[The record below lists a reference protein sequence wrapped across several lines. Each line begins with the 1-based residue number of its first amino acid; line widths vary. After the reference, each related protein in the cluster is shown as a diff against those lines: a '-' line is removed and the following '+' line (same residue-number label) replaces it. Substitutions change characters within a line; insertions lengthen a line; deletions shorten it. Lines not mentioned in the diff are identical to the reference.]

1 MTNKERVIAAIKGE
15 NVDRVP
21 ASFSLHFP
29 KEIAKGESGVK
40 AHLDFYRE
48 TGVDIMKIM
57 NENVLLHGVIFHH
70 IPVMINSSWIRL
82 ISVRGLW
89 MKALMEH
96 SSLVQYME
104 SAHQ

>member
-15 NVDRVP
+15 KVDRVP

-57 NENVLLHGVIFHH
+57 ND
-70 IPVMINSSWIRL
+70 PVMINSSWIRL